1 MSRRPAIW
9 PGWKHTKHRE
19 ALAIAPVARG
29 LCLSFP
35 MESWSLRAEVHGGPE
50 RPSFQIR
57 ITSVRELGLSDKD
70 VSEGEMQ
77 VDPVTILMVEDD
89 DGHATL
95 IERNLKRSG
104 IVNNIIRA
112 CDGQEACDYIWSQN
126 HYAGKLRSH
135 ALVILLD
142 INMPRMDGI
151 EFLRK
156 IKGDP
161 TAKGIPVILLTT
173 SDNPREIA
181 LCYDLGCSVY
191 ITKPVEANA
200 FAEAIRRIG
209 LLIQVV
215 ALPSNP

>member
-1 MSRRPAIW
+1 
-9 PGWKHTKHRE
+9 
-19 ALAIAPVARG
+19 
-29 LCLSFP
+29 
-35 MESWSLRAEVHGGPE
+35 
-50 RPSFQIR
+50 
-57 ITSVRELGLSDKD
+57 LSDKD

-104 IVNNIIRA
+104 IVNNIIRTR
-112 CDGQEACDYIWSQN
+112 DGQEACDYIWAQN
-126 HYAGKLRSH
+126 RYAGKPRSH